1 MKKLTYALL
10 AGLIALP
17 SVAFGAMAEGEDT
30 APGPVEQETPAPAAR
45 PAAPAIQLKKQ
56 STFAAEGDSRN
67 PFWPIGWKP
76 SVQPVAG
83 NKPEAPAADISPN
96 AFLVSS
102 IMMGEGS
109 RFAIINGKA
118 MQEGQIFG
126 LQAGGQ
132 IYQVTVK
139 SIEDGQVILQ
149 RRDQELAVPLRR
161 K

>member
-1 MKKLTYALL
+1 MKKLTYTLL
-10 AGLIALP
+10 AGLVALP
-17 SVAFGAMAEGEDT
+17 SVTFGAMAEGEET
-30 APGPVEQETPAPAAR
+30 APDSVEQESAAPAGT

-56 STFAAEGDSRN
+56 SAFAVESNSRN

-83 NKPEAPAADISPN
+83 SNPEAAVADISPS

-102 IMMGEGS
+102 IMMGQGT
-109 RFAIINGKA
+109 RFAIINGKP
-118 MQEGQIFG
+118 MQEGQVFG

-132 IYQVTVK
+132 IYQMTVK